1 MVLSFIILFI
11 VFCLVFTFS
20 YRPINKKQMT
30 DISSTEPQPKSKC
43 ELDYGIMASYV
54 SCDPNHKR
62 CEDCP
67 FYIKE

>member
-1 MVLSFIILFI
+1 
-11 VFCLVFTFS
+11 
-20 YRPINKKQMT
+20 MT

-62 CEDCP
+62 CERCEDCP